1 MWKMLS
7 KSLSKSEAQVFAPKE
22 WTNLFLVDKNVLIIM
37 VPILINKNVF
47 EPSYNDL
54 KFMVGNHKYDCM
66 NLIVFITLRKFPLF
80 LIY

>member
-1 MWKMLS
+1 
-7 KSLSKSEAQVFAPKE
+7 
-22 WTNLFLVDKNVLIIM
+22 M